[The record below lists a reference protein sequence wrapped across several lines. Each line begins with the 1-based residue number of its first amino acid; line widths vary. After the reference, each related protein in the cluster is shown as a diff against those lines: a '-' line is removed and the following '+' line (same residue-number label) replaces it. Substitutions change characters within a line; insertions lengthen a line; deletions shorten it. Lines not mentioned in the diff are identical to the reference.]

1 MGLARALEK
10 IEAAVRY
17 RPMSEGNPATAHMFI
32 VNPFRGMS
40 VAELFST
47 HPPTEKRIARLRKIA
62 EEMGMYF

>member
-1 MGLARALEK
+1 
-10 IEAAVRY
+10 
-17 RPMSEGNPATAHMFI
+17 
-32 VNPFRGMS
+32 MS